1 MCIYI
6 HRYINIFIYKM
17 SITIVVSS
25 LKLTP
30 SEIFAYDYQ
39 SPLSIMTAQIQ
50 YSGHMA
56 LKLSIDRNLLKLKL
70 QKVVSKIYSM
80 RRRLIE

>member
-1 MCIYI
+1 
-6 HRYINIFIYKM
+6 M
-17 SITIVVSS
+17 SNTIVASS

-30 SEIFAYDYQ
+30 SEIFACDDQ
-39 SPLSIMTAQIQ
+39 PPLSVTTAQIQ

-56 LKLSIDRNLLKLKL
+56 LKLSIHRNLLKLKL

-80 RRRLIE
+80 RRLIE

>member
-1 MCIYI
+1 
-6 HRYINIFIYKM
+6 M
-17 SITIVVSS
+17 SITIVASS

-30 SEIFAYDYQ
+30 SEIFACDYQ
-39 SPLSIMTAQIQ
+39 PPLSIMTAQIQ

>member
-1 MCIYI
+1 
-6 HRYINIFIYKM
+6 M
-17 SITIVVSS
+17 SITILASS

-30 SEIFAYDYQ
+30 SEIFACDYQ
-39 SPLSIMTAQIQ
+39 PPLSIMMAQIQ

-56 LKLSIDRNLLKLKL
+56 MKLSINRNLLKLKL

-80 RRRLIE
+80 RRGLIE